1 MQRFRPWHGIVLVV
15 VFFAAFVLADRQLD
29 GGSRYERVGPDDDG
43 QVRIGVAD
51 LEPGDIRFYRFLN
64 YGNQEVKFFVG
75 RDRHGTIQVA
85 FDANEICFKRKRGYE
100 ADGDWLICRV
110 CEKAFRLA
118 EVNDGGGGCSPIPIE
133 HRMEGEELVLAEA
146 DVLEGWRLFR

>member
-15 VFFAAFVLADRQLD
+15 AFFAVFVLADRHLD

-43 QVRIGVAD
+43 QVRIGVGD
-51 LEPGDIRFYRFLN
+51 LEAGDIRFYRFLN

-75 RDRHGTIQVA
+75 RDREGAIQVA
-85 FDANEICFKRKRGYE
+85 FDANQICFKRKRGFE
-100 ADGDWLICRV
+100 ADDDWLICRV
-110 CEKAFRLA
+110 CEKAFRLSG
-118 EVNDGGGGCSPIPIE
+118 VNDGGTGCSPIPVA
-133 HRMEGEELVLAEA
+133 HRVEGDELVLAEA